1 MNQKS
6 MQGIHAMQTP
16 EEFAKDLTADQVRQY
31 LEQNAVASVDQK
43 EHLHALADSQTSW
56 FQIKQNIK
64 MLMHEETFQPTA
76 GVFES
81 FGTATY
87 QHIKYEKQIG
97 YVQSAMEELGRNNE
111 ALLNRLRELEPDA
124 PEFDQPEQP
133 SGPHADTRV
142 RKNEYPDD

>member
-1 MNQKS
+1 
-6 MQGIHAMQTP
+6 
-16 EEFAKDLTADQVRQY
+16 
-31 LEQNAVASVDQK
+31 
-43 EHLHALADSQTSW
+43 
-56 FQIKQNIK
+56 

-97 YVQSAMEELGRNNE
+97 YVQSAMEELGRSNE
-111 ALLNRLRELEPDA
+111 ALINRLRELEPDA
-124 PEFDQPEQP
+124 PEFSQPEEP
-133 SGPHADTRV
+133 TGPHADTRV